1 MCPSEKESEKQDLHQ
16 MLAITI
22 QHTLQIKRWLKYPYV
37 LTTAAPHDIIYLA
50 MCLTLPTRR
59 PKDNHEITFH
69 CLNYCKSW
77 WTFCYSWEVD
87 LETLPNL
94 WRSQWIRYFEFPTT
108 TQKLRLETKHLGLL
122 FDPQH
127 KKEGM
132 WGTSLRPRGLKE
144 KNCDLLHPHS
154 TITAEWVGTHLIPAN

>member
-1 MCPSEKESEKQDLHQ
+1 MSIWEREWETGPTSNVGYYHSAHTTDKKMTKISLCSYNSSTTWYYISGYVFNSPHQ
-16 MLAITI
+16 EAKG
-22 QHTLQIKRWLKYPYV
+22 QSW
-37 LTTAAPHDIIYLA
+37 DN
-50 MCLTLPTRR
+50 LP
-59 PKDNHEITFH
+59 
-69 CLNYCKSW
+69 LSQLCKSW

-87 LETLPNL
+87 LETTKSLKITMN
-94 WRSQWIRYFEFPTT
+94 RYFEFPTT

-127 KKEGM
+127 KNEGM

-154 TITAEWVGTHLIPAN
+154 TITAEWVATHLIPAT